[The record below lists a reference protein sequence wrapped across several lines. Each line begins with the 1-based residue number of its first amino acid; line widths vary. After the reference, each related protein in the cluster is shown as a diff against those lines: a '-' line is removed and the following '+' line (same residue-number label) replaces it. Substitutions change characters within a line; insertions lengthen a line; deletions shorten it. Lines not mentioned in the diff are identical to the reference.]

1 MSKQKKVDRP
11 VAYARVLSLL
21 VGAHF
26 SAVFDRVSTAF
37 DRQNLERNFLEDFCR
52 LAEVR
57 QKAEARHGDILEVEG
72 AEKIHLEIPFPK
84 LSNFSLFLKIPW
96 KACWANSSVEG
107 NRLCCLDQSD
117 VIIL

>member
-1 MSKQKKVDRP
+1 MKLMSKHKRVDRP

-37 DRQNLERNFLEDFCR
+37 DRQNLERNFLKDFCR

-57 QKAEARHGDILEVEG
+57 QKTEARHGDILEVEG
-72 AEKIHLEIPFPK
+72 AEKIHLEVPFNKPIR
-84 LSNFSLFLKIPW
+84 FSLFLEIPW

-107 NRLCCLDQSD
+107 N
-117 VIIL
+117 